1 MAMLATL
8 TCMGQGIGHFRMRN
22 GLRREPG
29 PRTYNL
35 LVDEAKILNE
45 IFSHVQTV
53 MSTKPF
59 FHLRNGLG
67 TRLTVVLKGSVCI
80 LIDSSI
86 IVTNLGTVFDEIYES
101 LVG

>member
-1 MAMLATL
+1 
-8 TCMGQGIGHFRMRN
+8 MRN

-29 PRTYNL
+29 PRTYHL

-53 MSTKPF
+53 STKPF

-86 IVTNLGTVFDEIYES
+86 IIMYVQLTLALYLMRS
-101 LVG
+101 MRAS